1 MRDAAALTSCTSAYP
16 PISLREQD
24 VFQRSRCAAG
34 THIVFI
40 GTSGLGSMVMR
51 GQLTQS
57 VLNQSFARHGAQSS
71 YIVVNSPHNTSSM
84 SNMIEGHFDSIGA
97 PSACVIIKYSVA
109 WVGAACRRRGAL
121 VLVDSIDNH
130 RAYSQAT
137 LNNEHYA
144 AMDAVIVQT
153 EAHAAM
159 LASWGHLAVVL
170 PHPHGNLGEWGVAGE
185 VRPQLRGVGFVAADQ
200 RNMPTREDMNIILR
214 ACCRANVTL
223 YHVSSRTSGLGIKPY
238 TNHNCSEVI
247 RPDVIK
253 GTGESFPASATCAMR
268 QGENRAPPSFAA
280 TLSSV
285 DTLQIRD
292 PTGQRRYYDSTQLL
306 SLVDV
311 GLVWR
316 PGHQQGGNIAISNRP
331 PTRLHWWWSHGIPA
345 IGYPMNAYVDAA
357 KRADY
362 PNWLLN
368 LTSAEHI
375 EGALRSLRPPEERS
389 CLQRIARR
397 GAHLSSPWYSSIEL
411 LAAICA
417 IGERCGQPL
426 QQAAGTFTA

>member
-159 LASWGHLAVVL
+159 
-170 PHPHGNLGEWGVAGE
+170 
-185 VRPQLRGVGFVAADQ
+185 
-200 RNMPTREDMNIILR
+200 
-214 ACCRANVTL
+214 
-223 YHVSSRTSGLGIKPY
+223 
-238 TNHNCSEVI
+238 
-247 RPDVIK
+247 
-253 GTGESFPASATCAMR
+253 
-268 QGENRAPPSFAA
+268 
-280 TLSSV
+280 
-285 DTLQIRD
+285 
-292 PTGQRRYYDSTQLL
+292 
-306 SLVDV
+306 
-311 GLVWR
+311 
-316 PGHQQGGNIAISNRP
+316 
-331 PTRLHWWWSHGIPA
+331 
-345 IGYPMNAYVDAA
+345 
-357 KRADY
+357 
-362 PNWLLN
+362 
-368 LTSAEHI
+368 
-375 EGALRSLRPPEERS
+375 
-389 CLQRIARR
+389 
-397 GAHLSSPWYSSIEL
+397 
-411 LAAICA
+411 
-417 IGERCGQPL
+417 
-426 QQAAGTFTA
+426 